1 MTFND
6 WAGWGYQRLIVPSAN
21 VQSGFSGQIVGP
33 ALLSGQIG
41 VPVGADSA
49 AVPEPG
55 QVASLL
61 LLAGIGGYVFVKR
74 RKTSKHA
81 LAQTAA

>member
-1 MTFND
+1 VTFND
-6 WAGWGYQRLIVPSAN
+6 WAGWGHQRLIVPGET

-33 ALLSGQIG
+33 ALLPGQIG
-41 VPVGADSA
+41 VSGGADSA

-74 RKTSKHA
+74 RKAAK
-81 LAQTAA
+81 TAPAA